1 MIEKLV
7 CGRYLKLYGKVIDIE
22 VVNNNDLKRIT
33 GGISALGMIGI
44 AALIIFISGVIEGIT
59 NPGRCDNRC

>member
-1 MIEKLV
+1 MIN
-7 CGRYLKLYGKVIDIE
+7 IE
-22 VVNNNDLKRIT
+22 CINNNDLKRIT

-59 NPGRCDNRC
+59 NPGRCN

>member
-1 MIEKLV
+1 MK
-7 CGRYLKLYGKVIDIE
+7 YLKLYGEVIDIE
-22 VVNNNDLKRIT
+22 IVNNNDLKRIT

-59 NPGRCDNRC
+59 NPGRCNRC

>member
-1 MIEKLV
+1 MIRRLV
-7 CGRYLKLYGKVIDIE
+7 WVKYLKLYGKVIDIE
-22 VVNNNDLKRIT
+22 IVNNNDLKRIT

-59 NPGRCDNRC
+59 NPGRWNRC